1 EGFSDRDPRSMLW
14 GYYIVTHAMLR
25 SLTPPPTG
33 PDDKIKK
40 AVQDAVTTDTK
51 DVDVKRDGKRI
62 TIGLSGVTGEL
73 TKGLS
78 TSSLTVGPGGVT
90 VKSEKP
96 GGTVSAGVSWGGTL
110 SVAGSKG
117 NFYLTTS
124 LSKDKWEVKL
134 SYPSD
139 TPIPDLSK
147 LGQVFGEGEKSLREV
162 VRTTSGI
169 SDLKDVRQK
178 IDVISPQVDK

>member
-78 TSSLTVGPGGVT
+78 TSSLTVGP
-90 VKSEKP
+90 
-96 GGTVSAGVSWGGTL
+96 
-110 SVAGSKG
+110 SVGA
-117 NFYLTTS
+117 
-124 LSKDKWEVKL
+124 
-134 SYPSD
+134 
-139 TPIPDLSK
+139 
-147 LGQVFGEGEKSLREV
+147 
-162 VRTTSGI
+162 VRSG
-169 SDLKDVRQK
+169 KACCA
-178 IDVISPQVDK
+178 